1 MSRIM
6 HELKHSSGKQSSI
19 NQHSLS
25 KPSFKGYQ
33 NHHVSNSAKGMS
45 NKRGSS
51 LAMGLLLILV
61 PSLLVGG
68 VLAYQSYSSQQQEAV
83 NKVANVSLP
92 EFKTE
97 SDIESEIADADIA
110 SMDAVSEEEDA
121 LFSVRPA
128 PVSQPLKALPR
139 QEIYAQIDSGAN
151 LANTA
156 GGSAVILANADNNT
170 QMTASSESSPV
181 QPTVQPSASDETTDR
196 QSSTDH
202 QSNSDSQSDSDLLQG
217 LDFSE
222 LPPDLALKL
231 ESIMGE
237 QQSAPEPMDSRPAG
251 QRGSQVIELET
262 HTNSLSGVLP
272 KLDLQTHMYSSS
284 ETKRWVKVNGQEVAQ
299 GDWIGQDIQL
309 LEIKPQS
316 VIIEFNQQKIEIPAL
331 YEWKG

>member
-6 HELKHSSGKQSSI
+6 HELNQSSAKQPPLNQASLKQSSF
-19 NQHSLS
+19 NS
-25 KPSFKGYQ
+25 PSFKGYQ
-33 NHHVSNSAKGMS
+33 NHHVPSSVKGIS

-68 VLAYQSYSSQQQEAV
+68 VLAYQSYNQQQNSASQAALV
-83 NKVANVSLP
+83 ILP
-92 EFKTE
+92 ESKPQSGLE
-97 SDIESEIADADIA
+97 SQIAGADIA
-110 SMDAVSEEEDA
+110 NVDAVSVDAEDEV
-121 LFSVRPA
+121 LFAVRPA
-128 PVSQPLKALPR
+128 PASQPLKALPR
-139 QEIYAQIDSGAN
+139 QEVYAQISSESTN
-151 LANTA
+151 VA
-156 GGSAVILANADNNT
+156 GGSIVPV
-170 QMTASSESSPV
+170 ASSESSARTSEESELSLAQQEV
-181 QPTVQPSASDETTDR
+181 QPGV
-196 QSSTDH
+196 
-202 QSNSDSQSDSDLLQG
+202 SNGNTALQSDSDLLQG
-217 LDFSE
+217 LDLSE

-231 ESIMGE
+231 ESMMGE

-251 QRGSQVIELET
+251 QVGSQVIELET

-299 GDWIGQDIQL
+299 GDWIGRDIQL

>member
-6 HELKHSSGKQSSI
+6 HELKQSSHKPSSI

-25 KPSFKGYQ
+25 KLNFKGYQ
-33 NHHVSNSAKGMS
+33 NHHVPNSAKGMS

-68 VLAYQSYSSQQQEAV
+68 VLAYQSYSQQQEPV
-83 NKVANVSLP
+83 NKAANVALP
-92 EFKTE
+92 ELKTE
-97 SDIESEIADADIA
+97 SDVEPEIADADIA
-110 SMDAVSEEEDA
+110 SMDAV
-121 LFSVRPA
+121 FSVRPA
-128 PVSQPLKALPR
+128 PAIQPLKALPR
-139 QEIYAQIDSGAN
+139 QEMYAQIDSGAN
-151 LANTA
+151 RANTA

-170 QMTASSESSPV
+170 QMTASSEPSPV
-181 QPTVQPSASDETTDR
+181 QPTVQSSASDETTDR
-196 QSSTDH
+196 QSSTD
-202 QSNSDSQSDSDLLQG
+202 QQANSDLQSDSDLLQG
-217 LDFSE
+217 LDLSE

>member
-6 HELKHSSGKQSSI
+6 HELNQSSAKQPPLNQASLKQSSF
-19 NQHSLS
+19 NS
-25 KPSFKGYQ
+25 PTFKGYQ
-33 NHHVSNSAKGMS
+33 NHHVPSSVKGIS

-68 VLAYQSYSSQQQEAV
+68 VLAYQSYNQQQNSASQAALV
-83 NKVANVSLP
+83 ILP
-92 EFKTE
+92 ESKPQSDLE
-97 SDIESEIADADIA
+97 SQIAGADIA
-110 SMDAVSEEEDA
+110 NVDAVSVDAEDEV
-121 LFSVRPA
+121 LFAVRPA

-139 QEIYAQIDSGAN
+139 QEVYAQIGSESTN
-151 LANTA
+151 VA
-156 GGSAVILANADNNT
+156 GGAIVPV
-170 QMTASSESSPV
+170 ASSESSARTSEESELSLAQQEV
-181 QPTVQPSASDETTDR
+181 QPGV
-196 QSSTDH
+196 
-202 QSNSDSQSDSDLLQG
+202 SNENTALQSDSDLLQG
-217 LDFSE
+217 LDLSE

-231 ESIMGE
+231 ESMMGE

-251 QRGSQVIELET
+251 QVGSQVIELES
-262 HTNSLSGVLP
+262 HSNSLSGVLP

-299 GDWIGQDIQL
+299 GDWIGRDIQL

>member
-6 HELKHSSGKQSSI
+6 HELNQSSAKQPPLNQASLKQSSF
-19 NQHSLS
+19 NS
-25 KPSFKGYQ
+25 PSFKGYQ
-33 NHHVSNSAKGMS
+33 NHHVPSSVKGIS

-68 VLAYQSYSSQQQEAV
+68 VLAYQSYNQQQNSASQAALV
-83 NKVANVSLP
+83 ILP
-92 EFKTE
+92 ESKPQSDLE
-97 SDIESEIADADIA
+97 SQIAGADIA
-110 SMDAVSEEEDA
+110 NVDAVSVDAEDEV
-121 LFSVRPA
+121 LFAVRPA

-139 QEIYAQIDSGAN
+139 QEVYAQIGSESTN
-151 LANTA
+151 VA
-156 GGSAVILANADNNT
+156 GGAIVPV
-170 QMTASSESSPV
+170 ASSESSARTSEESELSLAQQEV
-181 QPTVQPSASDETTDR
+181 QPGV
-196 QSSTDH
+196 
-202 QSNSDSQSDSDLLQG
+202 SNENTALQSDSDLLQG
-217 LDFSE
+217 LDLSE

-231 ESIMGE
+231 ESMMGE

-251 QRGSQVIELET
+251 QVGSQIIELET

-299 GDWIGQDIQL
+299 GDWIGRDIQL

>member
-6 HELKHSSGKQSSI
+6 HELNQSSAKQPPLNQASLKQSSF
-19 NQHSLS
+19 NS
-25 KPSFKGYQ
+25 PSFKGYQ
-33 NHHVSNSAKGMS
+33 NHHVPSSVKGIS

-68 VLAYQSYSSQQQEAV
+68 VLAYQSYNQQQNSASQAAY
-83 NKVANVSLP
+83 VALP
-92 EFKTE
+92 ESKPQ
-97 SDIESEIADADIA
+97 SDLEPQIADADIA
-110 SMDAVSEEEDA
+110 NVEAVSMDAEGEV
-121 LFSVRPA
+121 LFAVRPA
-128 PVSQPLKALPR
+128 PASQPLKALPR
-139 QEIYAQIDSGAN
+139 QEVYAQIGSESTN
-151 LANTA
+151 VA
-156 GGSAVILANADNNT
+156 GGAIVPV
-170 QMTASSESSPV
+170 ASSESSARTSEESELSLAQQEV
-181 QPTVQPSASDETTDR
+181 QPGV
-196 QSSTDH
+196 
-202 QSNSDSQSDSDLLQG
+202 SNENTAQQSDSDLLQG
-217 LDFSE
+217 LDLSE

-231 ESIMGE
+231 ESMMGE

-251 QRGSQVIELET
+251 QVGSQVIELES
-262 HTNSLSGVLP
+262 HGSSLSGVLP

-284 ETKRWVKVNGQEVAQ
+284 ETKRWVKVNGHEVAQ

>member
-6 HELKHSSGKQSSI
+6 HELNQSSDKQPPLNQASLKQSSF
-19 NQHSLS
+19 NS
-25 KPSFKGYQ
+25 PSFRGYQ
-33 NHHVSNSAKGMS
+33 NHHVPSSVKGIS
-45 NKRGSS
+45 NKRGAS

-68 VLAYQSYSSQQQEAV
+68 VLAYQSYNQQQNSA
-83 NKVANVSLP
+83 NQATYVALP
-92 EFKTE
+92 ESKSQ
-97 SDIESEIADADIA
+97 SDLELQIADADIA
-110 SMDAVSEEEDA
+110 NVDAVPVDAEDEV
-121 LFSVRPA
+121 LFAVRPVPA
-128 PVSQPLKALPR
+128 SQPLKALPR
-139 QEIYAQIDSGAN
+139 QEVYAQIGSESTN
-151 LANTA
+151 VA
-156 GGSAVILANADNNT
+156 GGAIVPV
-170 QMTASSESSPV
+170 ASSESSARTSEESELSLAQQEV
-181 QPTVQPSASDETTDR
+181 QPGV
-196 QSSTDH
+196 
-202 QSNSDSQSDSDLLQG
+202 SNENTALQSDSDLLQG
-217 LDFSE
+217 LDLSE

-231 ESIMGE
+231 ESMMGE

-251 QRGSQVIELET
+251 QVGSQVIELET

>member
-6 HELKHSSGKQSSI
+6 HELNQSSAKQPPLNQASLKQSSF
-19 NQHSLS
+19 NS
-25 KPSFKGYQ
+25 PSFKGYQ
-33 NHHVSNSAKGMS
+33 NHHVPSSVKGIS

-68 VLAYQSYSSQQQEAV
+68 VLAYQSYNQQKNSASQATY
-83 NKVANVSLP
+83 VALP
-92 EFKTE
+92 ESKSQ
-97 SDIESEIADADIA
+97 SDLEPQIADADIA
-110 SMDAVSEEEDA
+110 NVDAVSVDAEDEV
-121 LFSVRPA
+121 LFAVRPA

-139 QEIYAQIDSGAN
+139 QEVYAQIGSESTN
-151 LANTA
+151 VA
-156 GGSAVILANADNNT
+156 GGAIVPV
-170 QMTASSESSPV
+170 ASSESSARTSEESELSLAQQEI
-181 QPTVQPSASDETTDR
+181 QPGV
-196 QSSTDH
+196 
-202 QSNSDSQSDSDLLQG
+202 SNENTALQSDSDLLQG
-217 LDFSE
+217 LDLSE

-231 ESIMGE
+231 ESMMGE

-251 QRGSQVIELET
+251 QVGSQVIELES
-262 HTNSLSGVLP
+262 HSNSLSGVLP

>member
-6 HELKHSSGKQSSI
+6 HELKQSPHKPSSI
-19 NQHSLS
+19 N
-25 KPSFKGYQ
+25 KPAFKGYQ
-33 NHHVSNSAKGMS
+33 NHHVPSSAKGMS

-68 VLAYQSYSSQQQEAV
+68 VLAYQSYSQQQEPVIKTV
-83 NKVANVSLP
+83 NVALP
-92 EFKTE
+92 ESNVE
-97 SDIESEIADADIA
+97 PVIADIA
-110 SMDAVSEEEDA
+110 SMDAVLEEEDT
-121 LFSVRPA
+121 LFAVRPA
-128 PVSQPLKALPR
+128 PASQSLKALPR
-139 QEIYAQIDSGAN
+139 QEMYAQIDSGAN
-151 LANTA
+151 SSNTA

-170 QMTASSESSPV
+170 QMTASSESSLV
-181 QPTVQPSASDETTDR
+181 QPNTSNEMSNM
-196 QSSTDH
+196 
-202 QSNSDSQSDSDLLQG
+202 QSNSDLQSDSDLLQG
-217 LDFSE
+217 LDLSE

>member
-6 HELKHSSGKQSSI
+6 HELNQSSAKQPPLNQASLKQSSF
-19 NQHSLS
+19 NS
-25 KPSFKGYQ
+25 PSFKGYQ
-33 NHHVSNSAKGMS
+33 NHHVPSSVKGIS

-68 VLAYQSYSSQQQEAV
+68 VLAYQSYNQQQNSASQAALV
-83 NKVANVSLP
+83 ILP
-92 EFKTE
+92 ESKSQ
-97 SDIESEIADADIA
+97 SDLEPQIADADIA
-110 SMDAVSEEEDA
+110 NVEAVSVDAEDEV
-121 LFSVRPA
+121 LFAVRPVPA
-128 PVSQPLKALPR
+128 SQLLKALPR
-139 QEIYAQIDSGAN
+139 QEVYAQIGSESTN
-151 LANTA
+151 VA
-156 GGSAVILANADNNT
+156 GGAIVPV
-170 QMTASSESSPV
+170 ASSESSARTSEESELSLAQQEV
-181 QPTVQPSASDETTDR
+181 QPGV
-196 QSSTDH
+196 
-202 QSNSDSQSDSDLLQG
+202 SNENTALQSDSDLLQG
-217 LDFSE
+217 LDLSE

-231 ESIMGE
+231 ESMMGE

-251 QRGSQVIELET
+251 QVGSQVIELET

-299 GDWIGQDIQL
+299 GDWIGRDIQL

>member
-6 HELKHSSGKQSSI
+6 HELKQPSHKPSSI

-33 NHHVSNSAKGMS
+33 NHHVPNSAKGMS

-68 VLAYQSYSSQQQEAV
+68 VLAYQSYIQQQEAV
-83 NKVANVSLP
+83 NQAANVALP

-97 SDIESEIADADIA
+97 SDIEPEIADADIA

-121 LFSVRPA
+121 LFTVRPA
-128 PVSQPLKALPR
+128 PASQPLKALPR
-139 QEIYAQIDSGAN
+139 QEMYAQIDSGAN
-151 LANTA
+151 RANTA
-156 GGSAVILANADNNT
+156 GGSAVIFANADNNT
-170 QMTASSESSPV
+170 QMTASSESSSV
-181 QPTVQPSASDETTDR
+181 QPGASDETTAL
-196 QSSTDH
+196 QSSTDQ
-202 QSNSDSQSDSDLLQG
+202 QSNSDLQSDSDLLQG
-217 LDFSE
+217 LDLSE

-231 ESIMGE
+231 ESIMEE
-237 QQSAPEPMDSRPAG
+237 QQSTPEPMDSRPAG

>member
-6 HELKHSSGKQSSI
+6 HELKQPSHKPSSI

-33 NHHVSNSAKGMS
+33 NHHVPNSAKGMS

-68 VLAYQSYSSQQQEAV
+68 VLAYQSYIQQQEAV
-83 NKVANVSLP
+83 NQAANVALP

-97 SDIESEIADADIA
+97 SDIEPEIADADIA

-121 LFSVRPA
+121 LFTVRPA
-128 PVSQPLKALPR
+128 PASQPLKALPR
-139 QEIYAQIDSGAN
+139 QEMYAQIDSGAN
-151 LANTA
+151 RANTA
-156 GGSAVILANADNNT
+156 GGSAVIFANADNNT
-170 QMTASSESSPV
+170 QMTASSESSSV
-181 QPTVQPSASDETTDR
+181 QPGASDETTAL
-196 QSSTDH
+196 QSSTDQ
-202 QSNSDSQSDSDLLQG
+202 QSTSDLQSDSDLLQG
-217 LDFSE
+217 LDLSE

-237 QQSAPEPMDSRPAG
+237 QQSTPEPMDSRPAG

>member
-6 HELKHSSGKQSSI
+6 HELNQSSAKQPPLNQASLKQSSF
-19 NQHSLS
+19 NS
-25 KPSFKGYQ
+25 PSFKGYQ
-33 NHHVSNSAKGMS
+33 NHHVPSSVKGIS

-68 VLAYQSYSSQQQEAV
+68 VLAYQSYNQQQNSTSQAAY
-83 NKVANVSLP
+83 VALP
-92 EFKTE
+92 ESKSQ
-97 SDIESEIADADIA
+97 SDLEPQIADADIA
-110 SMDAVSEEEDA
+110 NVDAVSVDAEDEV
-121 LFSVRPA
+121 LFAVRPA
-128 PVSQPLKALPR
+128 PASQPLKALPR
-139 QEIYAQIDSGAN
+139 QEVYAQIGFESTN
-151 LANTA
+151 VA
-156 GGSAVILANADNNT
+156 GGAIVPV
-170 QMTASSESSPV
+170 ASSESSARTSEESELSLAQQEV
-181 QPTVQPSASDETTDR
+181 QPGVNNENTAL
-196 QSSTDH
+196 
-202 QSNSDSQSDSDLLQG
+202 QSDSDLLQG
-217 LDFSE
+217 LDLSE

-231 ESIMGE
+231 ESMMGE

-251 QRGSQVIELET
+251 QVGSQVIELES
-262 HTNSLSGVLP
+262 HSNSLSGVLP

-299 GDWIGQDIQL
+299 GDWIRRDIQL

>member
-6 HELKHSSGKQSSI
+6 HELNQSSAKQPPLNQASLKQSSF
-19 NQHSLS
+19 NS
-25 KPSFKGYQ
+25 PSFKGYQ
-33 NHHVSNSAKGMS
+33 NHHVPSSVKGIS
-45 NKRGSS
+45 NKRGAS

-68 VLAYQSYSSQQQEAV
+68 VLAYQSYNQQQNSASQAAY
-83 NKVANVSLP
+83 VALP
-92 EFKTE
+92 ESKPQSDLE
-97 SDIESEIADADIA
+97 SQIAGADIA
-110 SMDAVSEEEDA
+110 NVEAVSMDAEGEV
-121 LFSVRPA
+121 LFAVRPA
-128 PVSQPLKALPR
+128 PASQPLKALPR
-139 QEIYAQIDSGAN
+139 QEVYAQVGSESTN
-151 LANTA
+151 VA
-156 GGSAVILANADNNT
+156 GGAIVPV
-170 QMTASSESSPV
+170 ASSESGVRTSEESESLAQQEV
-181 QPTVQPSASDETTDR
+181 QPGV
-196 QSSTDH
+196 
-202 QSNSDSQSDSDLLQG
+202 SNENTALQSDSDLLQG
-217 LDFSE
+217 LDLSE

-231 ESIMGE
+231 ESMMGE

-251 QRGSQVIELET
+251 QVGSQVIELET

-299 GDWIGQDIQL
+299 GDWIGRDIQL

>member
-6 HELKHSSGKQSSI
+6 HELNQSSAKQPPLNQASLKQSSF
-19 NQHSLS
+19 NS
-25 KPSFKGYQ
+25 PSFKGYQ
-33 NHHVSNSAKGMS
+33 NHHVPSSVKGTS

-68 VLAYQSYSSQQQEAV
+68 VLAYQSYNQQQNSASQAALV
-83 NKVANVSLP
+83 ILP
-92 EFKTE
+92 ESKPQSDLE
-97 SDIESEIADADIA
+97 SQIAGADIA
-110 SMDAVSEEEDA
+110 NVDAVSVDAEDEV
-121 LFSVRPA
+121 LFAVRPA

-139 QEIYAQIDSGAN
+139 QEVYAQIGSESTN
-151 LANTA
+151 VA
-156 GGSAVILANADNNT
+156 GGSIVPV
-170 QMTASSESSPV
+170 ASSESSARTSEESELSLAQQEV
-181 QPTVQPSASDETTDR
+181 QPGV
-196 QSSTDH
+196 
-202 QSNSDSQSDSDLLQG
+202 SNENTALQSDSDLLQG
-217 LDFSE
+217 LDLSE

-231 ESIMGE
+231 ESMMGE

-251 QRGSQVIELET
+251 QVGSQVIELET

-299 GDWIGQDIQL
+299 GDWIGRDIQL

>member
-6 HELKHSSGKQSSI
+6 HELKQPSHKPSSI

-33 NHHVSNSAKGMS
+33 NHHVPNSAKGMS

-68 VLAYQSYSSQQQEAV
+68 VLAYQSYIQQQEAV
-83 NKVANVSLP
+83 NQAANVALP

-97 SDIESEIADADIA
+97 SDIEPEIADADIA

-121 LFSVRPA
+121 SFTVRPA
-128 PVSQPLKALPR
+128 PESQPLKALPR
-139 QEIYAQIDSGAN
+139 QEMYAQIDSGAN
-151 LANTA
+151 RANTA
-156 GGSAVILANADNNT
+156 GGSAVIFANADNNT
-170 QMTASSESSPV
+170 QMTASSESSSV
-181 QPTVQPSASDETTDR
+181 QPGASDETTAL
-196 QSSTDH
+196 QSSTDQ
-202 QSNSDSQSDSDLLQG
+202 QSNSDLQSDSDLLQG
-217 LDFSE
+217 LDLSE

-237 QQSAPEPMDSRPAG
+237 QQSTPEPMDSRPAG

>member
-6 HELKHSSGKQSSI
+6 HELKLSSHKQSSI
-19 NQHSLS
+19 N
-25 KPSFKGYQ
+25 KPAFKGYQ
-33 NHHVSNSAKGMS
+33 NHHVPNSAKGVS

-68 VLAYQSYSSQQQEAV
+68 VLAYQSYSQQQLFS
-83 NKVANVSLP
+83 ANQPVSLVQP
-92 EFKTE
+92 ESKTQPE
-97 SDIESEIADADIA
+97 LETQRIETRTQTEATGVEVD
-110 SMDAVSEEEDA
+110 EA
-121 LFSVRPA
+121 LFAVRVA
-128 PVSQPLKALPR
+128 PTSKTLKVLPR
-139 QEIYAQIDSGAN
+139 QEMYTQIELESTNVAADAAVVM
-151 LANTA
+151 ANTN
-156 GGSAVILANADNNT
+156 STT
-170 QMTASSESSPV
+170 QTTASAESGRA
-181 QPTVQPSASDETTDR
+181 QPTVQ
-196 QSSTDH
+196 SSMTGE
-202 QSNSDSQSDSDLLQG
+202 SNELQSDSDLLKG

-222 LPPDLALKL
+222 LPPELALKL

-251 QRGSQVIELET
+251 KTGSQVIELET

-299 GDWIGQDIQL
+299 GEWIGQEIQL
-309 LEIKPQS
+309 LEVKPQS

-331 YEWKG
+331 YEWQG

>member
-6 HELKHSSGKQSSI
+6 HELKHSSGKQSSL

-33 NHHVSNSAKGMS
+33 NHHVPSSAKGMS

-68 VLAYQSYSSQQQEAV
+68 VLVYQSYSQTQTHLANQSVNAV
-83 NKVANVSLP
+83 M
-92 EFKTE
+92 TE
-97 SDIESEIADADIA
+97 SKPKPELEPKTVAAGTKSEAT
-110 SMDAVSEEEDA
+110 AVEPPEDDA
-121 LFSVRPA
+121 LFAVRVA
-128 PVSQPLKALPR
+128 PTSKALKALPR
-139 QEIYAQIDSGAN
+139 QEVYAQIELESNNVAGGTTVAM
-151 LANTA
+151 ANTD
-156 GGSAVILANADNNT
+156 STPQTTANA
-170 QMTASSESSPV
+170 EPV
-181 QPTVQPSASDETTDR
+181 PTQPTVQSSANDESADL
-196 QSSTDH
+196 QA
-202 QSNSDSQSDSDLLQG
+202 DSDLLQG
-217 LDFSE
+217 LDLTE

-237 QQSAPEPMDSRPAG
+237 QQNDAPEPMDSRPAG
-251 QRGSQVIELET
+251 QAGSQVIELET

-284 ETKRWVKVNGQEVAQ
+284 ETKRWVKVNGHEVAQ
-299 GDWIGQDIQL
+299 GDWIDQDIQL

-316 VIIEFNQQKIEIPAL
+316 VVIEFNQQKIEIPAL

>member
-6 HELKHSSGKQSSI
+6 HELNQSSAKQPRLNQASLKQSSF
-19 NQHSLS
+19 NS
-25 KPSFKGYQ
+25 PTFKGYQ
-33 NHHVSNSAKGMS
+33 NHHVPSSVKGIS

-68 VLAYQSYSSQQQEAV
+68 VLAYQSYNQQQNSASQAAY
-83 NKVANVSLP
+83 VALP
-92 EFKTE
+92 ESKPQ
-97 SDIESEIADADIA
+97 SDLEPQIADADIA
-110 SMDAVSEEEDA
+110 NVEAVSMDAEGEV
-121 LFSVRPA
+121 LFAVRPA
-128 PVSQPLKALPR
+128 PASQPLKALPR
-139 QEIYAQIDSGAN
+139 QEVYAQIGSESTN
-151 LANTA
+151 VA
-156 GGSAVILANADNNT
+156 GGAIVPV
-170 QMTASSESSPV
+170 ASSESRARTSEESELSLAQQEV
-181 QPTVQPSASDETTDR
+181 QPGV
-196 QSSTDH
+196 
-202 QSNSDSQSDSDLLQG
+202 SNENTALQSDSDLLQG
-217 LDFSE
+217 LDLSE

-231 ESIMGE
+231 ESMMGE

-251 QRGSQVIELET
+251 QVGSQVIELES
-262 HTNSLSGVLP
+262 HSNSLSGVLP

-299 GDWIGQDIQL
+299 GDWIGRDIQL

>member
-6 HELKHSSGKQSSI
+6 HELKQPSHKPSSI

-33 NHHVSNSAKGMS
+33 NHHVPNSAKGMS

-68 VLAYQSYSSQQQEAV
+68 VLAYQSYIQQQEAV
-83 NKVANVSLP
+83 NQAANVALP

-97 SDIESEIADADIA
+97 SDIEPEIADADIA

-121 LFSVRPA
+121 LFTVRPA
-128 PVSQPLKALPR
+128 PASQPLKALPR
-139 QEIYAQIDSGAN
+139 QEVYAQIDSGAN
-151 LANTA
+151 RANTA
-156 GGSAVILANADNNT
+156 GGSAVIFANADNNT
-170 QMTASSESSPV
+170 QMTASSESSSV
-181 QPTVQPSASDETTDR
+181 QPGASDETTAL
-196 QSSTDH
+196 QSSTDQ
-202 QSNSDSQSDSDLLQG
+202 QSNSDLQSDSDLLQG
-217 LDFSE
+217 LDLSE

-237 QQSAPEPMDSRPAG
+237 QQSTPEPMDSRPAG

>member
-6 HELKHSSGKQSSI
+6 HELNQSSDKQPPLNQASLKQSSF
-19 NQHSLS
+19 NS
-25 KPSFKGYQ
+25 PSFRGYQ
-33 NHHVSNSAKGMS
+33 NHHVPSSVKGIS
-45 NKRGSS
+45 NKRGAS

-68 VLAYQSYSSQQQEAV
+68 VLAYQSYNQQQNSA
-83 NKVANVSLP
+83 NQATYVALP
-92 EFKTE
+92 ESKSQ
-97 SDIESEIADADIA
+97 SDLELQIADADIA
-110 SMDAVSEEEDA
+110 NVDAVPVDAEDEV
-121 LFSVRPA
+121 LFAVRPVPA
-128 PVSQPLKALPR
+128 SQPLKALPR
-139 QEIYAQIDSGAN
+139 QEVYAQIGSESTN
-151 LANTA
+151 VA
-156 GGSAVILANADNNT
+156 GGAIVPL
-170 QMTASSESSPV
+170 ASSESSARTSEESELSLAQQEV
-181 QPTVQPSASDETTDR
+181 QPGV
-196 QSSTDH
+196 
-202 QSNSDSQSDSDLLQG
+202 SNENTALQSDSDLLQG
-217 LDFSE
+217 LDLSE

-231 ESIMGE
+231 ESMMGE

-251 QRGSQVIELET
+251 QVGSQVIELET

-299 GDWIGQDIQL
+299 GDWIGRDIQL

>member
-6 HELKHSSGKQSSI
+6 HELKPSSHKQSSI
-19 NQHSLS
+19 N
-25 KPSFKGYQ
+25 KPAFKGYQ
-33 NHHVSNSAKGMS
+33 NHHVPNSAKGVS

-68 VLAYQSYSSQQQEAV
+68 VLAYQSYSQQQV
-83 NKVANVSLP
+83 LANQPVSLVQP
-92 EFKTE
+92 ESKIQPELETQRIETRTQTE
-97 SDIESEIADADIA
+97 ATAVEAD
-110 SMDAVSEEEDA
+110 EA
-121 LFSVRPA
+121 LFAVRVA
-128 PVSQPLKALPR
+128 PTSKTLKVLPR
-139 QEIYAQIDSGAN
+139 QEVYAQIELESTNVAADTAVVM
-151 LANTA
+151 ANTN
-156 GGSAVILANADNNT
+156 STT
-170 QMTASSESSPV
+170 QTTASAESGRA
-181 QPTVQPSASDETTDR
+181 QPTVQ
-196 QSSTDH
+196 SSMTGE
-202 QSNSDSQSDSDLLQG
+202 SNELQSDSDLLKG

-222 LPPDLALKL
+222 LPPELALKL

-251 QRGSQVIELET
+251 KTGSQVIELET

-309 LEIKPQS
+309 LEVKPQS

-331 YEWKG
+331 YEWQG

>member
-6 HELKHSSGKQSSI
+6 HELKQPSHKPSSI

-33 NHHVSNSAKGMS
+33 NHHVPNSAKGMS

-68 VLAYQSYSSQQQEAV
+68 VLAYQSYIQQQEAV
-83 NKVANVSLP
+83 NQAANVALP

-97 SDIESEIADADIA
+97 SDIEPEIADADIA

-121 LFSVRPA
+121 LFTVRPA
-128 PVSQPLKALPR
+128 PASQPLKALPR
-139 QEIYAQIDSGAN
+139 QEMYAQIDSGAN
-151 LANTA
+151 RANTA
-156 GGSAVILANADNNT
+156 GGSAVIFANADNNT
-170 QMTASSESSPV
+170 QMTASSESSSV
-181 QPTVQPSASDETTDR
+181 QPGASDETTAL
-196 QSSTDH
+196 QSSTDQ
-202 QSNSDSQSDSDLLQG
+202 QSNSDLQSDSDLLQG
-217 LDFSE
+217 LDLSE
-222 LPPDLALKL
+222 LPPDLVLKL

-237 QQSAPEPMDSRPAG
+237 QQSTPEPMDSRPAG

-331 YEWKG
+331 YEWEG

>member
-6 HELKHSSGKQSSI
+6 HELNQSSAKQPPLNQASLKQSSF
-19 NQHSLS
+19 NS
-25 KPSFKGYQ
+25 PSFKGYQ
-33 NHHVSNSAKGMS
+33 NHHVPSSVKGIS

-68 VLAYQSYSSQQQEAV
+68 VLAYQSYNQQQNSASQAALV
-83 NKVANVSLP
+83 ILP
-92 EFKTE
+92 ESKPQSDLE
-97 SDIESEIADADIA
+97 SQIAGADIA
-110 SMDAVSEEEDA
+110 NVEAVSMDAEGEV
-121 LFSVRPA
+121 LFAVRPA
-128 PVSQPLKALPR
+128 PASQPLKALPR
-139 QEIYAQIDSGAN
+139 QEVYAQVGSESTN
-151 LANTA
+151 VA
-156 GGSAVILANADNNT
+156 GGAIVPV
-170 QMTASSESSPV
+170 ASSESGVRTSEESESLAQQEV
-181 QPTVQPSASDETTDR
+181 QPGV
-196 QSSTDH
+196 
-202 QSNSDSQSDSDLLQG
+202 SNENTALQSDSDLLQG
-217 LDFSE
+217 LDLSE

-231 ESIMGE
+231 ESMMGE

-251 QRGSQVIELET
+251 QVGSQVIELET

>member
-6 HELKHSSGKQSSI
+6 HELNQSSVTQSSI
-19 NQHSLS
+19 N

-33 NHHVSNSAKGMS
+33 NHHVPNSAKGIS

-51 LAMGLLLILV
+51 LAMGLLLLLV

-68 VLAYQSYSSQQQEAV
+68 TLVYQSYNQQQTAPQLL
-83 NKVANVSLP
+83 AATLP
-92 EFKTE
+92 NTQTQPV
-97 SDIESEIADADIA
+97 IESQISDVDTAGLNAVEEVKDAP
-110 SMDAVSEEEDA
+110 
-121 LFSVRPA
+121 LFVVRPA
-128 PVSQPLKALPR
+128 PVSQTLKALPR
-139 QEIYAQIDSGAN
+139 QEMYAQIDSESTN
-151 LANTA
+151 VA
-156 GGSAVILANADNNT
+156 GGSIVPL
-170 QMTASSESSPV
+170 ASSESSARTSEESELSLAQPEV
-181 QPTVQPSASDETTDR
+181 QPGV
-196 QSSTDH
+196 
-202 QSNSDSQSDSDLLQG
+202 SNENTALQSDSDLLQG
-217 LDFSE
+217 LDLSE

>member
-6 HELKHSSGKQSSI
+6 HELKPSSHKQSSI
-19 NQHSLS
+19 N
-25 KPSFKGYQ
+25 KPAFKGYQ
-33 NHHVSNSAKGMS
+33 NHHVPNSAKGVS

-68 VLAYQSYSSQQQEAV
+68 VLAYQSYSQQQV
-83 NKVANVSLP
+83 SANQPVSLVQP
-92 EFKTE
+92 ESKTQPE
-97 SDIESEIADADIA
+97 LETQTIETRTQTEATAVEAD
-110 SMDAVSEEEDA
+110 EA
-121 LFSVRPA
+121 LFAVRVA
-128 PVSQPLKALPR
+128 PTSKTLKALPR
-139 QEIYAQIDSGAN
+139 QEVYAHVDLESTNVAADTAVVM
-151 LANTA
+151 ANTN
-156 GGSAVILANADNNT
+156 STT
-170 QMTASSESSPV
+170 QTTASAESGRA
-181 QPTVQPSASDETTDR
+181 QPTVQ
-196 QSSTDH
+196 SSMTGE
-202 QSNSDSQSDSDLLQG
+202 SNELQSDSDLLKG

-222 LPPDLALKL
+222 LPPELALKL

-251 QRGSQVIELET
+251 KTGSQVIELET

-309 LEIKPQS
+309 LEVKPQS

-331 YEWKG
+331 YEWQG

>member
-6 HELKHSSGKQSSI
+6 HELNQSSAKQPPLNQASLKQSSF
-19 NQHSLS
+19 NS
-25 KPSFKGYQ
+25 PSFRGYQ
-33 NHHVSNSAKGMS
+33 NHHVPSSVKGIS
-45 NKRGSS
+45 NKRGAS

-68 VLAYQSYSSQQQEAV
+68 VLAYQSYNQQQNSASQAAY
-83 NKVANVSLP
+83 VALP
-92 EFKTE
+92 ESKPQSDLE
-97 SDIESEIADADIA
+97 SQIAGADIA
-110 SMDAVSEEEDA
+110 NVDAVSVGAEDEV
-121 LFSVRPA
+121 LFAVRPA
-128 PVSQPLKALPR
+128 PVSQLLKALPR
-139 QEIYAQIDSGAN
+139 QEVYAQIGSESTN
-151 LANTA
+151 VA
-156 GGSAVILANADNNT
+156 GGAIVPV
-170 QMTASSESSPV
+170 ASSESSARTSEESELSLAQQEV
-181 QPTVQPSASDETTDR
+181 QPGV
-196 QSSTDH
+196 
-202 QSNSDSQSDSDLLQG
+202 SNENTALQSDSDLLQG
-217 LDFSE
+217 LDLSE

-251 QRGSQVIELET
+251 QVGSQVIELET

-299 GDWIGQDIQL
+299 GDWIGRDIQL